1 MRQLNS
7 LDAQFLNAETATTL
21 THVGALM
28 ILDPSTVPGG
38 MITVED
44 LRALIGDRLS
54 LVGPLGWRL
63 RQVPLGLDL
72 PYWVQAPFLDLEYH
86 IREIAVPDP
95 GTDRLLGEQI
105 SRIAG
110 FPLNRDRPL
119 WECYLVHGLAGGRQA
134 VYLKMHLAALG
145 GRPVEEVTAVLLGMG
160 PQSDDVAAPQ
170 RAPEPLQGAGIAAVL
185 GNSVWHLAMAPL
197 WLMRSAPAIV
207 PHLLELP
214 GATTVPGARRLGAVA
229 AALGRATGLRSADPR
244 PARAA
249 TPPETPFN
257 GPITPH
263 RRLAFTSL
271 PLHEVNAVNKAMGV
285 TVEAVV
291 LALCTT
297 ALRQWLIDHSALP
310 ETPLVAAVPVH
321 TTQTGRG
328 GRQTSLMLTSL
339 PTDEPDPV
347 QRLRLVHT
355 ALTGAAE
362 RFHVTPATL
371 LHKYSATLPQVWH
384 GLATRTLL
392 RALTVGAPPFNLVIS
407 NISGPR
413 TTLRAAG
420 AAVTGTFPVSA
431 ITDTFGGI
439 TIKVLSY
446 DRHLDVG
453 IIVCRK
459 MVPDVWDIVGHL
471 RTALTELTACT
482 SNVSSYPYQV
492 TPTRS

>member
-1 MRQLNS
+1 
-7 LDAQFLNAETATTL
+7 
-21 THVGALM
+21 
-28 ILDPSTVPGG
+28 
-38 MITVED
+38 
-44 LRALIGDRLS
+44 
-54 LVGPLGWRL
+54 
-63 RQVPLGLDL
+63 
-72 PYWVQAPFLDLEYH
+72 
-86 IREIAVPDP
+86 
-95 GTDRLLGEQI
+95 
-105 SRIAG
+105 
-110 FPLNRDRPL
+110 
-119 WECYLVHGLAGGRQA
+119 
-134 VYLKMHLAALG
+134 
-145 GRPVEEVTAVLLGMG
+145 
-160 PQSDDVAAPQ
+160 
-170 RAPEPLQGAGIAAVL
+170 
-185 GNSVWHLAMAPL
+185 
-197 WLMRSAPAIV
+197 
-207 PHLLELP
+207 
-214 GATTVPGARRLGAVA
+214 
-229 AALGRATGLRSADPR
+229 
-244 PARAA
+244 
-249 TPPETPFN
+249 
-257 GPITPH
+257 
-263 RRLAFTSL
+263 
-271 PLHEVNAVNKAMGV
+271 
-285 TVEAVV
+285 
-291 LALCTT
+291 
-297 ALRQWLIDHSALP
+297 
-310 ETPLVAAVPVH
+310 
-321 TTQTGRG
+321 
-328 GRQTSLMLTSL
+328 MLTSL

-355 ALTGAAE
+355 ARTGAAE

-407 NISGPR
+407 NISGPQ